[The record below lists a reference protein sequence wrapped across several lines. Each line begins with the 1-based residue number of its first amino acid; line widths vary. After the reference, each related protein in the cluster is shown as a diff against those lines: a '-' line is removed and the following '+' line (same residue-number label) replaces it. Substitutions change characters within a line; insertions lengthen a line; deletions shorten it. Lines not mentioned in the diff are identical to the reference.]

1 MDHGPC
7 QKIQRREVAEAHD
20 VDLLRGG
27 GFDAVS
33 VGDAERTGPPL
44 HSHVDNRVFII
55 IIIIIYLFYLFIFF
69 QTTTFHAPRLVLFLS
84 LTHQLKKTP
93 QYLSLN
99 SSVSPFTHQLKKH
112 VLASVEP

>member
-33 VGDAERTGPPL
+33 VRDAERTGPPL

-55 IIIIIYLFYLFIFF
+55 IIIIIYFIYYFFFFKQPRFTPLDSSCFY
-69 QTTTFHAPRLVLFLS
+69 R
-84 LTHQLKKTP
+84 
-93 QYLSLN
+93 
-99 SSVSPFTHQLKKH
+99 SPT
-112 VLASVEP
+112 S